1 LADKSAGAGGDCA
14 QAGEAEIVAITAN
27 AARSARMIV
36 SSKPAAIIMRE
47 ELLVP
52 TLSSQGSG
60 SRSVQDAM
68 SAGRKVRIFL
78 VGVSCLLVA
87 AVASCTEPETQ
98 ADRWSA
104 CMDGDPADARRAIA
118 ACTVIID
125 GSGASNAAS
134 SEALR
139 HRGVRLL
146 ARALSFRGNAYLRQ
160 GDLVRAAADFNS
172 AVALEPNSTRALVNR
187 AKLHMA
193 ERDLES
199 ALPDLDKA
207 LSLDPR
213 NADTLL
219 LRGEVYYERRD
230 WPRAIAD
237 FDAAA
242 QLQPRNAAYE
252 NQRCWTRAVAG
263 LELDI
268 AREACDEGIR
278 LSDGGGNILDSRG
291 LVGLKQGRFAEAWA
305 DYDAAHRTQPD
316 SAHYVYGRGLAAL
329 KLGRTAEGRADLARA
344 VELDGDI
351 AETYA
356 GYGVAQ

>member
-1 LADKSAGAGGDCA
+1 
-14 QAGEAEIVAITAN
+14 
-27 AARSARMIV
+27 MIV
-36 SSKPAAIIMRE
+36 SLKPAVIIMLEVLRA
-47 ELLVP
+47 P
-52 TLSSQGSG
+52 TLSSQNFG
-60 SRSVQDAM
+60 SRLCTDAM
-68 SAGRKVRIFL
+68 STGRKVRSFL

-104 CMDGDPADARRAIA
+104 CMDSDPADARRAIA
-118 ACTVIID
+118 ACTAIID

-160 GDLVRAAADFNS
+160 GDLVRAASDFNR
-172 AVALEPNSTRALVNR
+172 AVALEPNSARAFVNR

-213 NADTLL
+213 DAETLF
-219 LRGEVYYERRD
+219 LRGQIYYERRD
-230 WPRAIAD
+230 WPRALPD
-237 FDAAA
+237 FDAAS
-242 QLQPRNAAYE
+242 QLQPRNAIYQ

-268 AREACDEGIR
+268 ARAACDEGIR
-278 LSDGGGNILDSRG
+278 LSDGGANILDSRG

-305 DYDAAHRTQPD
+305 DYDAAHRIQPD

-329 KLGRTAEGRADLARA
+329 KLGRTAEGRTDLARA